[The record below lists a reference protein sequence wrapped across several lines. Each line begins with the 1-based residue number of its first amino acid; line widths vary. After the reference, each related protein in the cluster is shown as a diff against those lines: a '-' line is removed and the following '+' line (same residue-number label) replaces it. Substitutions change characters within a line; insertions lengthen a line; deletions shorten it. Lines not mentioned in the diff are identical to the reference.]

1 MPPFTL
7 DELLKLSSR
16 QITGGVN
23 WTPGVAA
30 RARNNALVD
39 VAVRFGLAPNAETVQ
54 AYLDD
59 LQREYDEQTMAAVE
73 RFNSAERE
81 RRRRE
86 AET

>member
-1 MPPFTL
+1 MTEFTL

-16 QITGGVN
+16 EITGGPN

-30 RARNNALVD
+30 RARNRTLVD
-39 VAVRFGLAPNAETVQ
+39 VAVRFGLVPNAESAQ
-54 AYLDD
+54 AHLDD
-59 LQREYDEQTMAAVE
+59 LQADYDRRTLEAVE
-73 RFNSAERE
+73 RFNTEERE